1 MCVVDLYLFLLMN
14 FFFVFQKKKKKKKS
28 QYPDNVNV
36 EHFVKTIVFI
46 RRSWSMALCTFS
58 RSSNSL
64 DDIDSA

>member
-1 MCVVDLYLFLLMN
+1 MRVVDLYLFLLTN
-14 FFFVFQKKKKKKKS
+14 FFFFFSKKKKKKS
-28 QYPDNVNV
+28 QYLDNVNV